1 MSIGSER
8 MALISLSLSLSAAET
23 AEFELEEAG
32 EDELAA
38 WSDAAEEI
46 SAAEEGDDTRRRP
59 PMSPQTP
66 PPPPPLTLTPPLTT
80 TFTTRDYGR
89 DPDIM
94 LLFIGGPSGL
104 S

>member
-1 MSIGSER
+1 MRETIPFKNDEKVKLLGSLDTPWR
-8 MALISLSLSLSAAET
+8 YLRAAET

-38 WSDAAEEI
+38 WSDAEEAI

-66 PPPPPLTLTPPLTT
+66 PPPPPPPVTLTPPLTT
-80 TFTTRDYGR
+80 TFTTRD
-89 DPDIM
+89 
-94 LLFIGGPSGL
+94 
-104 S
+104 